1 MGREYERNSP
11 LIIAT
16 VGTKTYLTDLKNI
29 CEYDSSEGI
38 FRTIYQ
44 GKYIINDASRDQD
57 GVFWLASTE
66 GLVRYDP
73 RTGESELIKTS
84 LFQEVSSVVTDN

>member
-1 MGREYERNSP
+1 MSKKSG
-11 LIIAT
+11 
-16 VGTKTYLTDLKNI
+16 LKNI

-57 GVFWLASTE
+57 GVLSVTTE
-66 GLVRYDP
+66 D
-73 RTGESELIKTS
+73 TS
-84 LFQEVSSVVTDN
+84 